1 MGYNS
6 NYDSYNTNYQS
17 PQIVSYATNEAQ
29 ATFYRKTY
37 SHVAMNGT
45 FGIYS
50 CRSYFAKCSTRKPYH
65 LYGKWQMGMAI
76 DFRRLLVRLNPC
88 QQMDASTR

>member
-37 SHVAMNGT
+37 
-45 FGIYS
+45 
-50 CRSYFAKCSTRKPYH
+50 
-65 LYGKWQMGMAI
+65 
-76 DFRRLLVRLNPC
+76 
-88 QQMDASTR
+88 